1 MRRTFAYVLAW
12 VCGAALLLTPLRAQ
26 ADFIIEFLDGRK
38 VTVAHY
44 FEEGETIKIYTPQ
57 GTIGFPK
64 AGVKRIVYVDANTG
78 AEIPLEASLG
88 HRPATAS
95 ASAEEKNPTMEKTR
109 PKTGSGEKAGHRDLK
124 AEREELTEQY
134 HDVAKQMETIWSK
147 HLQDVE
153 QEAPIETL
161 EENRR
166 QLGVLNQ
173 QRHKLIRSARQGD
186 LEGTPDWA
194 Q

>member
-1 MRRTFAYVLAW
+1 MKKFAYLAIL
-12 VCGAALLLTPLRAQ
+12 VCSVGMWFQPLRAQ

-57 GTIGFPK
+57 GAIGFPK
-64 AGVKRIVYVDANTG
+64 AGVKRIVSVDANTG

-88 HRPATAS
+88 HRPAAAS
-95 ASAEEKNPTMEKTR
+95 ASTEEKNPTLEKART
-109 PKTGSGEKAGHRDLK
+109 KTGSGEKAGRRDLK

-134 HDVAKQMETIWSK
+134 HDVAKQMETLWGK

-153 QEAPIETL
+153 QGAPIEKL
-161 EENRR
+161 EENRH
-166 QLGVLNQ
+166 QLGALNQ
-173 QRHKLIRSARQGD
+173 QRHKLIQSARQGD
-186 LEGTPDWA
+186 LEGVPDWA